1 MIYNGNITNTF
12 SYANGW
18 CTLPVQRGVVEAN
31 ASVHD
36 IEKILKQRIEKRN
49 ELIATPDADPA
60 MIACLDSLIKNLQGT
75 LQRKNK
81 SREILKGKMAEVFKR
96 HNERVLL
103 AQQISK
109 GK

>member
-1 MIYNGNITNTF
+1 MIYNGNIKNTF
-12 SYANGW
+12 SIANGW
-18 CTLPVQRGVVEAN
+18 STLPVQRGVVEAN

-60 MIACLDSLIKNLQGT
+60 TIAYLDSLIKNLQGT

-81 SREILKGKMAEVFKR
+81 SREILKDKMAEVFKR

-103 AQQISK
+103 AQQVSK